1 MLLAFHVDGRPL
13 SQPRPRVVRG
23 GLHAFMPKPYVAY
36 RQEVAEHAQAAV
48 VELEQ
53 RGEPWD
59 ARRRSYRVRLRFI
72 MPDYQRTD
80 IDKLQ
85 ATILDALEKAEVF
98 ADDRFVDQVTARRRV
113 ERGVARVEVEVE
125 PLLDEP
131 PAPLPK
137 RRKRAA

>member
-1 MLLAFHVDGRPL
+1 MLLAFHVDGRPI

-36 RQEVAEHAQAAV
+36 REEVSLCAQAAAL
-48 VELEQ
+48 ELEQ

-59 ARRRSYRVRLRFI
+59 ATRRSYRVRLRFV
-72 MPDYQRTD
+72 MPDHQRTD

-85 ATILDALEKAEVF
+85 ATILDALERAGVF
-98 ADDRFVDQVTARRRV
+98 EDDRFVDQVTARRRV

-125 PLLDEP
+125 PLLVEP
-131 PAPLPK
+131 PALTK